1 MTVGKVN
8 KLMSAVHVRHELSN
22 RIVGGGLT
30 MSFINLHITFSFS
43 LQSGGLDALNCPN
56 AQRLLI
62 AQLFIYTLPPTFF

>member
-30 MSFINLHITFSFS
+30 MSFIALYNLEAHPQTQLLNFH
-43 LQSGGLDALNCPN
+43 LQ
-56 AQRLLI
+56 I
-62 AQLFIYTLPPTFF
+62 